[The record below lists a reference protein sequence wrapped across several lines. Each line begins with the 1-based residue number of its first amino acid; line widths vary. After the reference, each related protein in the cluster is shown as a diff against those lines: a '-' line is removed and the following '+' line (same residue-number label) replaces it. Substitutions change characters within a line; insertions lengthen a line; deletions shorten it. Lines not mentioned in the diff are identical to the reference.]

1 MRKAFED
8 RVDALIWQIRKKEL
22 ELQGEPY
29 ILGHIFDSHQF
40 LQHAMVK
47 ICVS

>member
-22 ELQGEPY
+22 QGESY